1 MIADPYKVLGIDPNA
16 SDADLKKAYRDLSKK
31 YHPDANPDNPA
42 AAEERFKEIQE
53 AYRQIVEARERGTS
67 AYGSSTFGSYSYGG
81 QSGNGRGYAE
91 YGGFYGGFD
100 EFFRQWQQYSGQQ
113 RARQEQESTQM
124 QAARNYINNGYY
136 REAMTALEGVPES
149 ERGARW
155 YYYRAHANA
164 GLGNNIAAMED
175 AKRATDLEPENGEY
189 AQFLQRLQNGGQW
202 YQQRGANY
210 GGMGG
215 AVNPA
220 WCLSLCAVNMLCN
233 CCRFI

>member
-1 MIADPYKVLGIDPNA
+1 MIADPYKVLGVGPDV
-16 SDADLKKAYRDLSKK
+16 SDAELKKAYRDLSKK
-31 YHPDANPDNPA
+31 YHPDANPDNPM

-67 AYGSSTFGSYSYGG
+67 PYGSASGSYSYGG
-81 QSGNGRGYAE
+81 QGGGRGYAD

-100 EFFRQWQQYSGQQ
+100 EFFRQWQQSSAQQ

-136 REAMTALEGVPES
+136 REAMTALSGVPES
-149 ERGARW
+149 ERDARW
-155 YYYRAHANA
+155 YYYRAHANQ

-202 YQQRGANY
+202 YQQRGASY
-210 GGMGG
+210 GGMGTV
-215 AVNPA
+215 VNPA
-220 WCLSLCAVNMLCN
+220 ICMSICAVNMLCN